1 MLNAEQRASLTA
13 SAEKYYSSLTP
24 QAASYLAGRGIT
36 KEVAASFQ
44 LGSVVEPDAGHEH
57 AVGRLSIPYLTPAGV
72 VGIKVR
78 AVDADT
84 TPKYLWPTG
93 QKIGLFNVLDLHRNS
108 DTIAICEGEIDTIV
122 LSGLV
127 GIPAVGVA
135 GVSQWKPWFPK
146 LFESYSRILIFAD
159 NDIKEDG
166 RNPGQ
171 ELAKRIKEDL
181 DKATVVQLPANL
193 DVNDVYLAHGAGWFT
208 GKLAA

>member
-1 MLNAEQRASLTA
+1 MLNEKQRALLTDA
-13 SAEKYYSSLTP
+13 SERYYNNLTP
-24 QAASYLAGRGIT
+24 QAVSYLRGRGIT
-36 KEVAASFQ
+36 KEAASLFR
-44 LGSVVEPDAGHEH
+44 LGSVVEPSAGHEH
-57 AVGRLSIPYLTPAGV
+57 SINRLSIPYLTPAGV
-72 VGIKVR
+72 VGVKFR
-78 AVDADT
+78 AIDDA

-93 QKIGLFNVLDLHRNS
+93 QKIGLFNVLDLHKRS

-122 LSGLV
+122 LSGVV

-159 NDIKEDG
+159 NDVKEDG

-181 DKATVVQLPANL
+181 DKAEIIHLPDNK
-193 DVNDVYLAHGAGWFT
+193 DVNDVYLHGGNSWFEERI
-208 GKLAA
+208 AA

>member
-1 MLNAEQRASLTA
+1 MLNAEQRKSLTEA
-13 SAEKYYSSLTP
+13 AERYYKDLTP
-24 QAASYLAGRGIT
+24 QALSYLEARGVSQA
-36 KEVAASFQ
+36 VADTFL
-44 LGSVVEPDAGHEH
+44 LGSVVTPSAGHEH
-57 AVGRLSIPYLTPAGV
+57 AVNRLSIPYRTPAGV
-72 VGIKVR
+72 VGMKFRTI
-78 AVDADT
+78 DDS

-93 QKIGLFNVLDLHRNS
+93 QKVGLFNVNDLHKYS

-122 LSGLV
+122 LSGVV

-159 NDIKEDG
+159 NDVKEDG

-181 DKATVVQLPANL
+181 NKAEVIHLPDNQ
-193 DVNDVYLAHGAGWFT
+193 DVNDMFISSGSDWFHDRI
-208 GKLAA
+208 AA

>member
-1 MLNAEQRASLTA
+1 MLNEKQRLLLTEAAER
-13 SAEKYYSSLTP
+13 YSNSLTP
-24 QAASYLAGRGIT
+24 QAVSYLEGRGISQ
-36 KEVAASFQ
+36 EVSRTFL
-44 LGSVVEPDAGHEH
+44 LGSVVEPSAGHEL
-57 AVGRLSIPYLTPAGV
+57 AGGMLSIPYLTPAGV
-72 VGIKVR
+72 VGIKFR
-78 AVDADT
+78 RLDEG

-93 QKIGLFNVLDLHRNS
+93 QKIGLFNVPDLHKQG

-122 LSGLV
+122 LSGVV

-159 NDIKEDG
+159 NDVKEDG

-181 DKATVVQLPANL
+181 DRAEIIHLPDNT
-193 DVNDVYLAHGAGWFT
+193 DVNEVYLHHGNSWFEER
-208 GKLAA
+208 LSA

>member
-1 MLNAEQRASLTA
+1 MLNEKQRALLTE
-13 SAEKYYSSLTP
+13 SAEKYHKSLTP
-24 QAASYLAGRGIT
+24 QAASYLAGRGLT
-36 KEVAASFQ
+36 KEVADSFL
-44 LGSVVEPDAGHEH
+44 LGSVVEPSAGHEH
-57 AVGRLSIPYLTPAGV
+57 AIGRLSIPYLTPAGV
-72 VGIKVR
+72 VGIKFR
-78 AVDADT
+78 SIDAT

-93 QKIGLFNVLDLHRNS
+93 QKIGLFNVPDLHKRS

-122 LSGLV
+122 LSGIV

-159 NDIKEDG
+159 NDVKEDG

-181 DKATVVQLPANL
+181 DKAEIIHLPDNQ
-193 DVNDVYLAHGAGWFT
+193 DVNDVYLLSGNNWFSER
-208 GKLAA
+208 LAA